1 MDERIIYR
9 LNDQISF
16 RRCSLAQGK
25 KAGPGNCTN
34 FDDIE
39 ENWHKYYICLQN
51 GIHLHC
57 TKHPEMEFDEIREP
71 FASVKLKCP
80 KCNEEIIVPN
90 FNELIRKCL
99 KMLNASEFKDA
110 KIIRLDDWYFR
121 EVKKKERTESGYW
134 ITTDVKTD
142 RDGDTMVVVYV
153 GYEGEKDKAQ
163 FFIKPEKHQLTSDH
177 KDLDPAKIISKIE
190 VTLRDRKLTHEFD
203 S

>member
-25 KAGPGNCTN
+25 RAGPGNCTN

-80 KCNEEIIVPN
+80 KCNEEIIVC
-90 FNELIRKCL
+90 LSKGKCSKRARKQRAEAAPEID
-99 KMLNASEFKDA
+99 MDN
-110 KIIRLDDWYFR
+110 
-121 EVKKKERTESGYW
+121 V
-134 ITTDVKTD
+134 
-142 RDGDTMVVVYV
+142 DGMTVEA
-153 GYEGEKDKAQ
+153 EGAGMHT
-163 FFIKPEKHQLTSDH
+163 FWCSFG
-177 KDLDPAKIISKIE
+177 
-190 VTLRDRKLTHEFD
+190 VRNRK
-203 S
+203 